1 MQEGGV
7 FRHAALLHYLIIGVR
22 MALTLEAGQREI
34 STFDSRMIGACVIG
48 GRGKKAPAKM
58 RGKTHNN
65 TREIGSTHFADT
77 IRILW
82 VNFTKILCS
91 ECDKGAVV
99 HK

>member
-1 MQEGGV
+1 MPPSCIIE
-7 FRHAALLHYLIIGVR
+7 LTILIIGVR

-65 TREIGSTHFADT
+65 TRETFLYL
-77 IRILW
+77 IL
-82 VNFTKILCS
+82 
-91 ECDKGAVV
+91 
-99 HK
+99 

>member
-1 MQEGGV
+1 MI
-7 FRHAALLHYLIIGVR
+7 LIISARAV
-22 MALTLEAGQREI
+22 
-34 STFDSRMIGACVIG
+34 SGAWDKGDMRKSDG
-48 GRGKKAPAKM
+48 GRKKAPAKM

-65 TREIGSTHFADT
+65 TREIGNTHFADT

-91 ECDKGAVV
+91 ECDKNAVV